1 MKAQREVRACVGCRL
16 KPTTSMLALVSRRSL
31 SRCIGTQTFC
41 IRTHTALHALPT
53 GEVNSSEPVPSITVL
68 LLTRSDPRSVGAHY
82 WAPPLSPSLA
92 KLSSSG
98 TRGARRQSHV
108 FRRGLGT
115 PLQVQRNL
123 GKVWATSA
131 AGQASSSG
139 ALGFSRAAACPSFSL
154 GGGLPVAEHC
164 GRHPQVE
171 SQHDHKTDENC
182 KIVGGH

>member
-53 GEVNSSEPVPSITVL
+53 GEVNSSEPVSSITVL

-98 TRGARRQSHV
+98 TRGSAQAKPRVQER
-108 FRRGLGT
+108 LGNT
-115 PLQVQRNL
+115 SSSPEEPWESLGYICGGPGKQLRCTWVQQGGSLPLIQPWGR
-123 GKVWATSA
+123 
-131 AGQASSSG
+131 ASGSG
-139 ALGFSRAAACPSFSL
+139 ALWPSPT
-154 GGGLPVAEHC
+154 G
-164 GRHPQVE
+164 
-171 SQHDHKTDENC
+171 
-182 KIVGGH
+182 